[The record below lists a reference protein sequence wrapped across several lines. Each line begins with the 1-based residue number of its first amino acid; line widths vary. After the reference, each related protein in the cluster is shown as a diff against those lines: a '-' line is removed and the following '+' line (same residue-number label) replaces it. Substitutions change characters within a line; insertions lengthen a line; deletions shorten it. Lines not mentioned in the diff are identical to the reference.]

1 MKDNS
6 FFKHKPIVALL
17 ALSVAVLGVAD
28 YRTGHELSFFA
39 FYFVPIAIAAWK
51 VGRAGSY
58 LISILSSISWFVC
71 DHYSSRSYSNVIFP
85 YWNVTM
91 CFLSFLII
99 AYATSKIRFLLE
111 KERKTSKERLSR
123 IKTLTGLIPICAS
136 CKKIRDDSGYWQRVE
151 QYLAEHT
158 DAEFTHGLCQE
169 CVDKLLKEAGIE
181 KSSQA
186 LPDSVKPKRARLDF
200 CWIRRKMSQF
210 GTIYAIL
217 PRIWKSTT

>member
-6 FFKHKPIVALL
+6 FFKHKTILALVT
-17 ALSVAVLGVAD
+17 LSVAVLGVAD

-39 FYFVPIAIAAWK
+39 FYFVPIAIAAWE
-51 VGRAGSY
+51 VGRTSSY
-58 LISILSSISWFVC
+58 LISILSAIAWFVC
-71 DHYSSRSYSNVIFP
+71 DHYSSRSYSSVIFP

-91 CFLSFLII
+91 CLLSFLII
-99 AYATSKIRFLLE
+99 AYATSKIRFFLE
-111 KERKTSKERLSR
+111 KERKTSTERLSR
-123 IKTLTGLIPICAS
+123 IKKLTGLIPICAS

-158 DAEFTHGLCQE
+158 DAEFTHGFCQE

-186 LPDSVKPKRARLDF
+186 LPDSAEPKSAKLDF

-210 GTIYAIL
+210 GALYAVL